1 MDSLC
6 WIVIGITLLVCVM
19 SFIGCIVLTFRC
31 LREEKDNNSEPNT

>member
-1 MDSLC
+1 MTSLC

-31 LREEKDNNSEPNT
+31 LREENEVKNDGN

>member
-1 MDSLC
+1 MDALC

-31 LREEKDNNSEPNT
+31 LRDEKEEKKDGK